1 MFLYLT
7 HFRWILIPFQ
17 LCFESLNFRFN
28 IEDLELKSCLDLGML
43 REGRCWKLT
52 LLLTSGSGC
61 GGGVMRLTI
70 WEQLIQSSHDLVI
83 RADCARSTSFGHLE
97 RLGKQIG
104 REYEVQSD
112 RAGGRLDKSSHP
124 FRWN

>member
-17 LCFESLNFRFN
+17 FCFKALNFRFD
-28 IEDLELKSCLDLGML
+28 IEDLELESCLNLGVL
-43 REGRCWKLT
+43 REGRCWKST

-61 GGGVMRLTI
+61 GEEVMRLTI

-83 RADCARSTSFGHLE
+83 RADCARCTSFAHLE

-112 RAGGRLDKSSHP
+112 RSEGD
-124 FRWN
+124 